1 MFWPDDLNA
10 SDDEL
15 FFLVYL
21 SYAWAHSAGN
31 YSLNRTSID
40 EAMQLS
46 LLRTWRG
53 VQSESLSL
61 WNFAYAFFQLH
72 FNNSASGA
80 AINLPEAFPYR
91 HPTDTLSDAIAASV
105 WQLGTFPLDLLNWPV
120 NNTLRVDVSSNPLV
134 PNCIDHAVDYD
145 ELPIPAEWNGNPLV
159 VTGGTGEQLGTPTLY
174 LLPYWLGRFAGF
186 IQAPASV

>member
-61 WNFAYAFFQLH
+61 WNFAYAVSQLH

-80 AINLPEAFPYR
+80 VINFP
-91 HPTDTLSDAIAASV
+91 
-105 WQLGTFPLDLLNWPV
+105 
-120 NNTLRVDVSSNPLV
+120 
-134 PNCIDHAVDYD
+134 
-145 ELPIPAEWNGNPLV
+145 
-159 VTGGTGEQLGTPTLY
+159 
-174 LLPYWLGRFAGF
+174 
-186 IQAPASV
+186 